1 MKITVLGSGTSTG
14 VPQIGCNCK
23 VCTSTDIHDKRL
35 RCSAL
40 IETKGKR
47 ILIDC
52 GPDFR
57 QQMLSVPFAK
67 LDAILITHEHYDH
80 VGGLDDLRPFC
91 TFGEVDVYAEDFCA
105 RHLEERIPYCFTPKE
120 KRYPGVPSIN
130 LVRMSPHILVPIGDV
145 EVMPLRVIHGRL
157 PILGFRIGSLAYI
170 TDMKTIPDTELPLL
184 VGVKVL
190 LVNALR
196 HESHP
201 SHQTVEDAIAFS
213 RNIGAEKTFFI
224 HMSHNVGLH
233 AEEDRLLPEGFRFAY
248 DGMVIECSE

>member
-14 VPQIGCNCK
+14 VPQIGCNCA
-23 VCTSTDIHDKRL
+23 VCTSSDIHDKRL

-40 IETKGKR
+40 IETEGKR

-57 QQMLSVPFAK
+57 QQMLSLPFSK

-91 TFGEVDVYAEDFCA
+91 TFGKVDVYAEDFCA

-130 LVRMSPHILVPIGDV
+130 LVRISPHKPFSVGGV
-145 EVMPLRVIHGRL
+145 EVMPLRVMHGKL
-157 PILGFRIGSLAYI
+157 PILGFRIGHFAYI
-170 TDMKTIPDTELPLL
+170 TDMKTIPDEELPLL
-184 VGVKVL
+184 SGIKIL

-201 SHQTVEDAIAFS
+201 SHQTVEEAIAFS
-213 RNIGAEKTFFI
+213 RRVGAEKTFFI

-233 AEEDRLLPEGFRFAY
+233 AEEDCVLPEGFHFAY
-248 DGMVIECSE
+248 DGMEIEWQ